1 MYVCMYDVEEE
12 SVVCMCE
19 CIFMYV
25 YVINVC
31 VYSCVH
37 SVPVR
42 QVYVRAYIY
51 ECVCVCV
58 FVRFMIC

>member
-1 MYVCMYDVEEE
+1 MYDVEEE

-31 VYSCVH
+31 V
-37 SVPVR
+37 
-42 QVYVRAYIY
+42 
-51 ECVCVCV
+51 
-58 FVRFMIC
+58 FMCT